1 MSSSRSTAI
10 AGPHLIIASEYPI
23 PIIPP
28 PRRTQSKLPQ
38 PPLPGRYGATNGIGI
53 ASSSRAPVTNA
64 TSRPNAVTPPQGEK
78 DNAGPTA
85 ARLSGTSAAG
95 ITINGSTTPSSAF
108 TTHPAAYSA
117 SSSIAVPEMPP
128 PILDLI
134 DYIMTTLKTNFA
146 KYPPHTIQRLAELI
160 LSPRDH
166 YRYLAPYLHAIDRV
180 ISATTTINMYP
191 LPLSEPE
198 PEAFA
203 ILAAGVAPSAPE
215 DPENSEDQNGLSA
228 TGFDLPSGSDLDN
241 FLGSLLTPIPWLR
254 RRTSNDFSED
264 STTDDGSSPPS
275 TADGSDTAFS
285 TRDSAAG
292 SERSNGPNAH
302 ASRSPSLLHQSPS
315 LASQRLHQHGHT
327 SQHRMEVRTEAI
339 ETIEGPNG
347 MGSIETVSV
356 SINGIPSHGAMLAA
370 VQLQQQRGI
379 TQGELL
385 RQEQTA
391 GVVPVTQLVRAAAA
405 RAATAN
411 GMADFRDHYMGRHHD
426 DNDDDDD
433 EEDDEDNEMN
443 DDDNDNDMG
452 ADVVDRRPGLLGHAG
467 PSGDRFG
474 SFEKSIAMGGT
485 KLDTE
490 SAADAETEKSGKTE
504 ASGKAE
510 DAEEVPHA
518 RGPQE
523 IGAADMGPQP
533 VSTRTGKREE
543 GGLLIGSAA
552 DASRVDMRDIDVEAA
567 VGRKA
572 SALPFGLVAA
582 PLVPRSSQGSVQS
595 GSVQSGSVQSGT
607 GKRDFVSEYEAAP
620 AEQRVRSGSPKRE
633 AEQPLAS
640 DVPVKRRKENCDDG
654 ADAEMSG
661 QVASAD
667 GVADSTKTADAAAG
681 SGQQLSEKAAGKL
694 PAKADKAS
702 ATD

>member
-1 MSSSRSTAI
+1 M
-10 AGPHLIIASEYPI
+10 
-23 PIIPP
+23 
-28 PRRTQSKLPQ
+28 
-38 PPLPGRYGATNGIGI
+38 
-53 ASSSRAPVTNA
+53 TNA
-64 TSRPNAVTPPQGEK
+64 ITRPNAVTPQQGER
-78 DNAGPTA
+78 DNAGPA
-85 ARLSGTSAAG
+85 AVSGTSESNRGAAG
-95 ITINGSTTPSSAF
+95 ITVNGFTTPSSAF
-108 TTHPAAYSA
+108 STHPAAYSA
-117 SSSIAVPEMPP
+117 SSSIAVPEMPQ

-160 LSPRDH
+160 LFPRDH

-215 DPENSEDQNGLSA
+215 DPANSEDENGLSS
-228 TGFDLPSGSDLDN
+228 TGFDLPSGSDLDD

-264 STTDDGSSPPS
+264 STTDDESSPPS
-275 TADGSDTAFS
+275 TADGSDAAFS

-292 SERSNGPNAH
+292 SEWSNGQNAP

-356 SINGIPSHGAMLAA
+356 SVNGIPSHGAMMAA

-411 GMADFRDHYMGRHHD
+411 GMADFRDQYMGRHHD
-426 DNDDDDD
+426 DDDDDDDD
-433 EEDDEDNEMN
+433 EEDDEDNEMHDDDNNN
-443 DDDNDNDMG
+443 DDDMSAN
-452 ADVVDRRPGLLGHAG
+452 VVDRMPGLRSHAG
-467 PSGDRFG
+467 PSDDHFG
-474 SFEKSIAMGGT
+474 AFKGSIAKGGT
-485 KLDTE
+485 EPDTA
-490 SAADAETEKSGKTE
+490 STAAAKSENIGKAEAG
-504 ASGKAE
+504 GKAE
-510 DAEEVPHA
+510 DAEEVPYA

-533 VSTRTGKREE
+533 EFSRTGKREE

-552 DASRVDMRDIDVEAA
+552 DASRLDMRDINVEAA

-572 SALPFGLVAA
+572 SALPSGLVAA
-582 PLVPRSSQGSVQS
+582 PLVPLSSRGSVQS
-595 GSVQSGSVQSGT
+595 GRENEDSVSQSEEV
-607 GKRDFVSEYEAAP
+607 AP
-620 AEQRVRSGSPKRE
+620 AEQRVRPGSPKRE
-633 AEQPLAS
+633 AEQSLES
-640 DVPVKRRKENCDDG
+640 DVPVKRRKENCDDS
-654 ADAEMSG
+654 ADAEMSETA
-661 QVASAD
+661 ASTE
-667 GVADSTKTADAAAG
+667 GIRDSSTTADAAAG
-681 SGQQLSEKAAGKL
+681 SSQQQQSEKAAGKL
-694 PAKADKAS
+694 PASADETAS
-702 ATD
+702 HGIE